1 MKDKNRKLKKKEQEK
16 YLEIKFNRL
25 LSSIIDLEFDVET
38 SVTTLLRKSIHLA
51 YEMNHNQEEVDEV
64 ISGIVIESKFQS
76 FEDNKLH

>member
-1 MKDKNRKLKKKEQEK
+1 MKFKVVTGKNLKLAGIEK
-16 YLEIKFNRL
+16 DELWWGLHWQDF
-25 LSSIIDLEFDVET
+25 S
-38 SVTTLLRKSIHLA
+38 TLLRKSIHLA